1 MFDTRRLVKWFFF
14 FYWEIITAFEK
25 DCFYTVEIGFK
36 VEADPA
42 LLALAYAVSIAE
54 ERHPAAND
62 FVENELMDQ
71 HYNDCVTTKKR
82 FISRSINMN
91 FSRCEVEKRENVKT
105 RKFRVPGTS
114 WSSSNAKASFRV
126 FAFSR
131 FRVFEAWTSR

>member
-1 MFDTRRLVKWFFF
+1 MSSNTKNIDKEL
-14 FYWEIITAFEK
+14 Y
-25 DCFYTVEIGFK
+25 DCFTKVSSSCSTHVDWLNGFSFFIEKLSPHLKKIAFYIVEIGFK

-62 FVENELMDQ
+62 FVENELMVQ

-91 FSRCEVEKRENVKT
+91 FSRCEVEKREN
-105 RKFRVPGTS
+105 
-114 WSSSNAKASFRV
+114 AKI
-126 FAFSR
+126 
-131 FRVFEAWTSR
+131 